1 MLKKKCISLLVL
13 LCLSLMA
20 LAHEF
25 WLQPLKFVHKVGES
39 LTVNFKEGGD
49 FLGQPWVF
57 TKENVE
63 KLELHQKNT
72 VVDLKKNVVEGN
84 KNNIQTT
91 LTNEGTYLLMLQS
104 NDALEESEAEKFNEY
119 LRSYELDD
127 AITQREKSGSVD
139 KAGKEVYTRYSK
151 LLIQAGAKTD
161 NTFRKELGLPVEIIP
176 AQNPYTLKVGDPVQ
190 YKILFQGKP
199 LFGVKVRVWNFY
211 NNRTT
216 VQNIYSQ
223 QDGMIST
230 HISNPGSWMVSFVK
244 MVPSKNPKAEW
255 QSHWASLVFGIK

>member
-1 MLKKKCISLLVL
+1 MLNKKLISILVL
-13 LCLSLMA
+13 VFLSLFA

-25 WLQPLKFVHKVGES
+25 WLQPIKFVHKPGES

-49 FLGQPWVF
+49 FLGQPWSF
-57 TKENVE
+57 TKGNIA

-72 VVDLKKNVVEGN
+72 VSDLRKNVVEGT
-84 KNNIQTT
+84 KNNLQAP
-91 LTNEGTYLLMLQS
+91 LTMEGTYLLVLQS
-104 NDALEESEAEKFNEY
+104 GDTFEESEAEKFNEY

-127 AITQREKSGSVD
+127 AIAQREKLNAAD
-139 KAGKEVYTRYSK
+139 RAGREVYTRYSK
-151 LLIQAGAKTD
+151 LLIQAGSKTD
-161 NTFRKELGLPVEIIP
+161 NTFRKEVGLPVEIIP
-176 AQNPYTLKVGDPVQ
+176 AQNPYSLKVGDPVQ

-199 LFGVKVRVWNFY
+199 LFGAKVRVWNFY

-244 MVPSKNPKAEW
+244 MVSSKDPKAEW